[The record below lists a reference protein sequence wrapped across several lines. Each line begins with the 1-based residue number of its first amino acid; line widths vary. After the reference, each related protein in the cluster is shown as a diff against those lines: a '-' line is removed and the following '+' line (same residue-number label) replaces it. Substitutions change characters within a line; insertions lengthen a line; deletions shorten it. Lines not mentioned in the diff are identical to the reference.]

1 MRSNVDNAIL
11 RGTVQ
16 ESALLFKSEVLAI
29 SAATTIGLGAPPVVA
44 YDPAA
49 TSRNITLYTP
59 STTSLWHKHELFNIS
74 TGAGILNLLQ
84 PDGATAI
91 GSVAGGQR
99 AEIFWN
105 PKSALWEAYIQTKA
119 GVNTVGAQMTL
130 SLYTTLAGLV
140 NTQVLAAAV
149 PFAFKLN
156 SVGFRV
162 RTPATTAAKLAT
174 LTGQIQGTPVTGG
187 IISLTSANATPTNT
201 LVAGTTITALNV
213 GAAGNSVGVAVS
225 AVTAFIEGDG
235 YVEFNVTNTNDNI

>member
-1 MRSNVDNAIL
+1 MRSNIDNSIL

-16 ESALLFKSEVLAI
+16 ESVLLFKSEVLAI
-29 SAATTIGLGAPPVVA
+29 SAAITIGLGAPPVIV

-49 TSRNITLYTP
+49 TSRNVTLYTP
-59 STTSLWHKHELFNIS
+59 SVTGLWHKHEVFNIS
-74 TGAGILNLLQ
+74 TGAGLLNILQ
-84 PDGATAI
+84 PDGSTAV

-99 AEIFWN
+99 AEVFWN
-105 PKSALWEAYIQTKA
+105 PKSALWEAYIQTKS

-130 SLYTTLAGLV
+130 SLYTTLIGLV
-140 NTQVLAAAV
+140 NTQVIAVAV

-162 RTPATTAAKLAT
+162 RTPATTGAKLAT
-174 LTGQIQGTPVTGG
+174 LTAQIQGTPVTGG
-187 IISLTSANATPTNT
+187 VISLTSANATPTNT

-213 GAAGNSVGVAVS
+213 GVAGNSVGVAAS
-225 AVTAFIEGDG
+225 AVTAFAEGDG